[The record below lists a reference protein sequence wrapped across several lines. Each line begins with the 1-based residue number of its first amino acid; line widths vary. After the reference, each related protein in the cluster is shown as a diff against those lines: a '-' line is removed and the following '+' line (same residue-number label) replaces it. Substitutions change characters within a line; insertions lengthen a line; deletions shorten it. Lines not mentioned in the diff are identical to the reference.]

1 MGKLR
6 HKQTKDERPSFPG
19 FLKEG
24 REGLSFLL
32 MGLYWALLLS
42 ILRVRPREEGSHF
55 GCGISNLG
63 IVDKLFQLP
72 EVSISESL

>member
-6 HKQTKDERPSFPG
+6 HKKTKDERPSFPE

-24 REGLSFLL
+24 RESLSFLL

-42 ILRVRPREEGSHF
+42 VLRVRPREEGSHL
-55 GCGISNLG
+55 GCVISNLG

-72 EVSISESL
+72 SVSISESL